1 MAASSS
7 GDNKED
13 ERRQLDD
20 GTSEVADGI
29 ILQEGYL
36 SAISFL
42 ILDDISKTGVV
53 MIVSVFVIGIEA
65 RVGDIG
71 LAMDSNKRVKSL
83 SVRAPSAPP

>member
-7 GDNKED
+7 GDNKEG
-13 ERRQLDD
+13 ERKQLDD
-20 GTSEVADGI
+20 VTSEVADGI

-53 MIVSVFVIGIEA
+53 MIVSVFIIGIEA

-71 LAMDSNKRVKSL
+71 LAIDSNKRVKSL